1 MYRVQ
6 WGPIILWKRK
16 DDPSYNFKL
25 SNEHF
30 IQQLYSVLRVR
41 PISLNKSDFKSLMKP
56 HLINKR
62 LLGCRLFIP
71 EFIGTIS
78 GYSLPQV
85 IVVSCIAYKSILKF
99 S

>member
-6 WGPIILWKRK
+6 WGAIILWKRK

-30 IQQLYSVLRVR
+30 IQQLCSVLR

-71 EFIGTIS
+71 EFCGS
-78 GYSLPQV
+78 NWYNV
-85 IVVSCIAYKSILKF
+85 WV
-99 S
+99 